1 MRKYIHTHTYTHNHG
16 AWQLFVEILTCKLWN
31 LKINI
36 CKNNA
41 KTIYSSS
48 STGKKHHNL
57 TYDTVST
64 SSSYMLQYC
73 TFMPLT
79 VVLIILSFPSP
90 TLSFIPD
97 LKPSFSAN
105 PSHYSLSFSSSGLT
119 TWFPRGILNR
129 QSRAE
134 RQNTFDWLHILPVRV
149 TISQYKSYSAW
160 KSYSVNISHILPA
173 RVTISQYKPC
183 SAIGSHILPIEVKF
197 RQYNHVLPI

>member
-1 MRKYIHTHTYTHNHG
+1 MKKGQKGNGAEEMRKYIHTHTYTHNHG

-105 PSHYSLSFSSSGLT
+105 PSHCSLSFSSSGLT
-119 TWFPRGILNR
+119 TWFPRLLLLLLSFFFLVFCFTLFSCCFR
-129 QSRAE
+129 
-134 RQNTFDWLHILPVRV
+134 
-149 TISQYKSYSAW
+149 
-160 KSYSVNISHILPA
+160 
-173 RVTISQYKPC
+173 
-183 SAIGSHILPIEVKF
+183 EVD
-197 RQYNHVLPI
+197 